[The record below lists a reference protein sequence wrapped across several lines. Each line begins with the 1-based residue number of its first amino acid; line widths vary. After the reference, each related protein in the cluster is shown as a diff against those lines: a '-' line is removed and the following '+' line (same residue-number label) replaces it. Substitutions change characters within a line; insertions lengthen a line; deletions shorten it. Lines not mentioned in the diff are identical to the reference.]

1 MEEMPG
7 EEMAMEEGP
16 VMGQTYHL
24 IHLCHLTRRQ
34 ATGFDLELCLEAH
47 AWKQSAVDQNGVGEG
62 CTRVGNQGWTE
73 WVEEE
78 RQGQPEGG
86 KVPRKH

>member
-1 MEEMPG
+1 MGGEMEEMPG

-16 VMGQTYHL
+16 VMGKTYHL

-34 ATGFDLELCLEAH
+34 ATGFDLEL
-47 AWKQSAVDQNGVGEG
+47 
-62 CTRVGNQGWTE
+62 E

-78 RQGQPEGG
+78 RQGPPEGG
-86 KVPRKH
+86 KVPRKN